1 MRRSRGLPYLIT
13 AGHLQGAPFICFDA
27 QIFSRAGPLLP
38 MTSGLG
44 SVVRRERGTAS
55 RRRRHHRRGGQ
66 PPVPHSGIARHSL
79 LCSMPTEAVLIA
91 YTLASAASLPPLSA
105 NALKTP
111 LPSHMGASVPRCPAS
126 VPGGLHPHSSAFCDS
141 PATAVPTFPGHM
153 EGRKG
158 QTD

>member
-1 MRRSRGLPYLIT
+1 MRRSRGLLCLIT
-13 AGHLQGAPFICFDA
+13 AGHLLGAPFICFDA

-55 RRRRHHRRGGQ
+55 RRPASCPSLRDCSTSSALLDAHRNRAHCI
-66 PPVPHSGIARHSL
+66 HSGICCFS
-79 LCSMPTEAVLIA
+79 
-91 YTLASAASLPPLSA
+91 PPLSA
-105 NALKTP
+105 NAPKTP
-111 LPSHMGASVPRCPAS
+111 LPSHMGASVSRCPAS

-158 QTD
+158 